1 MPRERSRKGSHEA
14 ACNQTTEMPGA
25 GLRLDWQAASTSPSK
40 QSDSRVIVLGQ
51 GKSEQRPH
59 KVSYTVT
66 VKGKEAAEVIAAL
79 DKDLA
84 AAGLSAKVIYS
95 GGEDLDILPQQA
107 SKGKGLEFLLS
118 QVGVHAPA
126 DELR

>member
-1 MPRERSRKGSHEA
+1 MPREHSRKVSHEA

-25 GLRLDWQAASTSPSK
+25 DLQLDWQAASTSPTK
-40 QSDSRVIVLGQ
+40 QSESRAAPGQ

-66 VKGKEAAEVIAAL
+66 VKGKEAAEVITAL
-79 DKDLA
+79 DRDLA

-118 QVGVHAPA
+118 QVGVHVPA